1 MPITD
6 SAKKALR
13 QNKRHRKQNVRN
25 MRRLKTAVKQYEKL
39 LATNKDEAMKFLS
52 NVYQMIDKVLKSK
65 YIKKNTAARM
75 KSRLAKKL
83 ALKH

>member
-1 MPITD
+1 
-6 SAKKALR
+6 
-13 QNKRHRKQNVRN
+13 